1 MYIYAK
7 YIFRKFEIRFSD
19 ESISEMGYS
28 IATFKKSSINVHS
41 KSIFKAS
48 IIFSPFYRFSIL
60 LSLLVNVSEVGEGM
74 IEK

>member
-1 MYIYAK
+1 
-7 YIFRKFEIRFSD
+7 
-19 ESISEMGYS
+19 MGYS

-48 IIFSPFYRFSIL
+48 IIFSSFYRFSIL

>member
-1 MYIYAK
+1 
-7 YIFRKFEIRFSD
+7 
-19 ESISEMGYS
+19 MGYS
-28 IATFKKSSINVHS
+28 IATFKKSSINVHF

-60 LSLLVNVSEVGEGM
+60 LLLLVNVSEVGEGM

>member
-1 MYIYAK
+1 M
-7 YIFRKFEIRFSD
+7 D
-19 ESISEMGYS
+19 YS

-41 KSIFKAS
+41 KSIFKVHS

-74 IEK
+74 IKK